1 MKIRINEIHAC
12 KALFFSISFFVG
24 LWTVRIPDI
33 KDQIGTDYQG
43 MSYLFVIFSLGSIFT
58 MIIAPKIIQ
67 NFSSKF
73 IGLLTG
79 FVISFLWV
87 FIPFVSSFYQMAVLS
102 FIFGSSYGI
111 IEIVLNLQAT
121 SLEKKYEKPIMSGIH
136 AFWSIGLLG
145 GSFAT
150 SLFLEYEISFLINS
164 LVFIVLI
171 FPLFFFGS
179 LTLKDTN
186 STPQKLSAIFF
197 KWPKIVLILVIFS
210 TTCVFLEGGTDS
222 WGALY
227 MRDYLLAEGF
237 NIGIAAIAFNGSMV
251 FGRLTG
257 DRLKSIFG
265 IYNFLFISIILSLLG
280 SLIIF
285 ISKFAFISILGFVI
299 AGFGVASIVPIC
311 YTLISRIRDLDQTV
325 GVTIITLAVYGN
337 FTIAPPILGYTAN
350 LLGIQYVYLPISILF
365 IVCLGL
371 AFTNKKILKLNS
383 F

>member
-1 MKIRINEIHAC
+1 MKIRINEINAC

-237 NIGIAAIAFNGSMV
+237 SIGIAAIAFNGSMV

-285 ISKFAFISILGFVI
+285 ISKLAFISILGFII

-311 YTLISRIRDLDQTV
+311 YTLISRIKDLDQTV

>member
-237 NIGIAAIAFNGSMV
+237 SIGIAAIAFNGSMV

-311 YTLISRIRDLDQTV
+311 YTLISRIKDLDQTV

-365 IVCLGL
+365 IFCLGL
-371 AFTNKKILKLNS
+371 AFTNKKKLKLNS

>member
-1 MKIRINEIHAC
+1 MKIIINEIHAC

-67 NFSSKF
+67 NFPSKF

-237 NIGIAAIAFNGSMV
+237 SIGIAAIAFNGSMV

-311 YTLISRIRDLDQTV
+311 YTLISRIKDLDQTV

>member
-1 MKIRINEIHAC
+1 LKIRINEIHAC

-164 LVFIVLI
+164 LIFIVLI

-237 NIGIAAIAFNGSMV
+237 SIGIAAIAFNGSMV

-311 YTLISRIRDLDQTV
+311 YTLISRIKDLDQTV

>member
-237 NIGIAAIAFNGSMV
+237 SIGIAAIAFNGSMV

-285 ISKFAFISILGFVI
+285 ISKLAFISILGFII

-311 YTLISRIRDLDQTV
+311 YTLISRIKDLDQTV

>member
-79 FVISFLWV
+79 IIISFLWV
-87 FIPFVSSFYQMAVLS
+87 FIPFVSSFYQMTVLS

-164 LVFIVLI
+164 LVFIVII

-179 LTLKDTN
+179 LTLKYTN

-197 KWPKIVLILVIFS
+197 KWPKIVLILIIFS

-237 NIGIAAIAFNGSMV
+237 SIGIAAIAFNGSMV

-285 ISKFAFISILGFVI
+285 ISKLAFISILGFII

-311 YTLISRIRDLDQTV
+311 YTLISRIKNLDQTV

-371 AFTNKKILKLNS
+371 AFTNKKILRLNS

>member
-237 NIGIAAIAFNGSMV
+237 SIGIAAIAFNGSMV

-257 DRLKSIFG
+257 DKLKSVFG

-285 ISKFAFISILGFVI
+285 ISKFAFISILGFII

-311 YTLISRIRDLDQTV
+311 YTLISRIKDLDQTV

>member
-227 MRDYLLAEGF
+227 MRDYLLADGF
-237 NIGIAAIAFNGSMV
+237 SIGIAAIAFNGSMV

-257 DRLKSIFG
+257 DKLKSIFG

-285 ISKFAFISILGFVI
+285 ISKFAFISILGFII

-311 YTLISRIRDLDQTV
+311 YTLISRIKDLDQTV

>member
-1 MKIRINEIHAC
+1 MRLNINEIHAC

-43 MSYLFVIFSLGSIFT
+43 MSFLFVIFSLGSIST
-58 MIIAPKIIQ
+58 MVIAPKVIQ
-67 NFSSKF
+67 NFSSKS

-79 FVISFLWV
+79 SVISFLWLL
-87 FIPFVSSFYQMAVLS
+87 IPFVSSFYQMAILS
-102 FIFGSSYGI
+102 FIFGSSYGV

-121 SLEKKYEKPIMSGIH
+121 SLEKKYQKPIMSGIH
-136 AFWSIGLLG
+136 AFWSIGLLV
-145 GSFAT
+145 GSFGT
-150 SLFLEYEISFLINS
+150 SLFLEYQISFFINS
-164 LVFIVLI
+164 LVFIGLI
-171 FPLFFFGS
+171 FPLIFLGS
-179 LTLKDTN
+179 LTLKNAN
-186 STPQKLSAIFF
+186 SSQQSFSAIFF
-197 KWPKIVLILVIFS
+197 KWPKIVLILIIFS

-237 NIGIAAIAFNGSMV
+237 SIGIAAIAFNGSMV

-285 ISKFAFISILGFVI
+285 ISKLAFISILGFII
-299 AGFGVASIVPIC
+299 AGFGFASIVPIC
-311 YTLISRIRDLDQTV
+311 YTLISRIKNLDQTV

-371 AFTNKKILKLNS
+371 AFTNKKILRLNS

>member
-237 NIGIAAIAFNGSMV
+237 SIGIAAIAFNGSMV

-311 YTLISRIRDLDQTV
+311 YTLISRIKDLDQTV

-365 IVCLGL
+365 IVCSGL
-371 AFTNKKILKLNS
+371 AFTSKKILKLNS

>member
-237 NIGIAAIAFNGSMV
+237 SIGIAAIAFNGSMV

-311 YTLISRIRDLDQTV
+311 YTLISRIKDLDQTV

-337 FTIAPPILGYTAN
+337 FNIAPPILGYTAN

>member
-237 NIGIAAIAFNGSMV
+237 SIGIAAIAFNGSMV

-265 IYNFLFISIILSLLG
+265 IYNFLFISMILSLLG

-311 YTLISRIRDLDQTV
+311 YTLISRIKDLDQTV

>member
-237 NIGIAAIAFNGSMV
+237 SIGIAAIAFNGSMV

-285 ISKFAFISILGFVI
+285 ISKLAFISILGFII

-311 YTLISRIRDLDQTV
+311 YTLISRIKDLDQTV

-371 AFTNKKILKLNS
+371 VFTNKKILKLNS

>member
-237 NIGIAAIAFNGSMV
+237 SIGIAAIAFNGSMV

-285 ISKFAFISILGFVI
+285 ISKFAFISILGFII

-311 YTLISRIRDLDQTV
+311 YTLISRIENLDQTV

>member
-237 NIGIAAIAFNGSMV
+237 SIGIAAIAFNGSMV

-257 DRLKSIFG
+257 DKLKSVFG

-285 ISKFAFISILGFVI
+285 ISKFAFISILGFII

-311 YTLISRIRDLDQTV
+311 YTLISRVENLDQTV

>member
-237 NIGIAAIAFNGSMV
+237 SIGIAAIAFNGSMV

-311 YTLISRIRDLDQTV
+311 YTLISRIKDLDQTV

-365 IVCLGL
+365 IVCSGL
-371 AFTNKKILKLNS
+371 ALTNKKILKLNS

>member
-164 LVFIVLI
+164 LIFIVLI

-237 NIGIAAIAFNGSMV
+237 SIGIAAIAFNGSMV

-311 YTLISRIRDLDQTV
+311 YTLISRIKDLDQTV

>member
-311 YTLISRIRDLDQTV
+311 YTLISRIKDLDQTV

>member
-12 KALFFSISFFVG
+12 KALFFSISFFVDI
-24 LWTVRIPDI
+24 WTVRIPDI

-79 FVISFLWV
+79 FVFSFLWV
-87 FIPFVSSFYQMAVLS
+87 FIPFVSSFYQMTILS
-102 FIFGSSYGI
+102 LIFGSSYGI

-237 NIGIAAIAFNGSMV
+237 SIGIAAIAFNGSMV

-311 YTLISRIRDLDQTV
+311 YTLISRIKDLDQTV

-350 LLGIQYVYLPISILF
+350 LLGIQYVYLPIYILF

>member
-79 FVISFLWV
+79 FTISFLWV

-237 NIGIAAIAFNGSMV
+237 SIGIAAIAFNGSMV

-280 SLIIF
+280 SLTIF

-311 YTLISRIRDLDQTV
+311 YTLISRIKDLDQTV

-365 IVCLGL
+365 IVCSGL

>member
-67 NFSSKF
+67 NFSAKF

-87 FIPFVSSFYQMAVLS
+87 FIPFVSSFYQMAILS

-237 NIGIAAIAFNGSMV
+237 SIGIAAIAFNGSMV

-285 ISKFAFISILGFVI
+285 ISKFTLISILGFII

-311 YTLISRIRDLDQTV
+311 YTLISRIKNLDQTV

>member
-1 MKIRINEIHAC
+1 MKIKINEIHAC

-237 NIGIAAIAFNGSMV
+237 SIGIAAIAFNGSMV

-365 IVCLGL
+365 IVCLVL

>member
-237 NIGIAAIAFNGSMV
+237 SIGIAAIAFNGSMV

-285 ISKFAFISILGFVI
+285 ISKFAFISILGFII

-311 YTLISRIRDLDQTV
+311 YTLISRIKNLDQTV

>member
-136 AFWSIGLLG
+136 AFWRIGLLG

-237 NIGIAAIAFNGSMV
+237 SIGIAAIAFNGSMV

-311 YTLISRIRDLDQTV
+311 YTLISRIKDLDQTV

-365 IVCLGL
+365 IICSVL

>member
-227 MRDYLLAEGF
+227 MRDYLSAEGF
-237 NIGIAAIAFNGSMV
+237 SIGIAAIAFNGSMV

-311 YTLISRIRDLDQTV
+311 YTLISRIKDLDQTV

>member
-1 MKIRINEIHAC
+1 LKIRINEIHAC

-237 NIGIAAIAFNGSMV
+237 SIGIAAIAFNGSMV

-311 YTLISRIRDLDQTV
+311 YTLISRIKDLDQTV

-365 IVCLGL
+365 IVCSGL
-371 AFTNKKILKLNS
+371 AFTNKKNLKLNS